1 MEILVAGG
9 IIVGVL
15 LYAWL
20 KVPKPM
26 LVQPTRQEVQ
36 DEMVA
41 AGEEEEDLPT
51 PEVVDFQAMTKVQ
64 IDQYAMDRGIKLDR
78 RRTKA
83 RMIEDLMSKL

>member
-41 AGEEEEDLPT
+41 AGEEEDVPT
-51 PEVVDFQAMTKVQ
+51 PEVVDFQSMTKVQ

-78 RRTKA
+78 RRAKA
-83 RMIEDLMSKL
+83 RMIEDLMSQL

>member
-26 LVQPTRQEVQ
+26 LVQPSRQEVQ

-41 AGEEEEDLPT
+41 AGEEEDDPT
-51 PEVVDFQAMTKVQ
+51 PVDFQSMTKVQ

-78 RRTKA
+78 RRAKA
-83 RMIEDLMSKL
+83 RMIEDLMSQL